1 MAILTWNDD
10 YRIGIEEVDHQ
21 HQGLV
26 DMINRLDEAIND
38 GEATDVVMRLLVDLK
53 AYTHYHF
60 STEEHLMRERGCPS
74 GHLRLHLRQHRDFER
89 SLDQFARAYNVSG
102 AVVAGSLLEF
112 LLKWL
117 MSHIMGSDKE
127 AGRLMRGDGA
137 SPPAEMSPS
146 ERERWLQR
154 QLDQE
159 IAQRNMLS
167 ALREAESRFR
177 VIADSVPVLIW
188 MGDSGGGRSFFN
200 KTWLDFTGRN
210 VDAESGWGWLS
221 SVHPDDR
228 SSLIETFRQALAA
241 RQEYSL
247 EYRMRR
253 GEGDYCWMVEKGVPR
268 TTARGTFTG
277 FIGSTTDITGRKEA
291 ELATAQACA
300 RVEAEADSRLSKVRQ
315 LADKLERIRAR
326 LEGGGAEG
334 DLQRVMERLGAEID
348 EALALVS
355 ACLPE
360 REAVP
365 SC

>member
-1 MAILTWNDD
+1 
-10 YRIGIEEVDHQ
+10 
-21 HQGLV
+21 
-26 DMINRLDEAIND
+26 
-38 GEATDVVMRLLVDLK
+38 
-53 AYTHYHF
+53 
-60 STEEHLMRERGCPS
+60 
-74 GHLRLHLRQHRDFER
+74 
-89 SLDQFARAYNVSG
+89 
-102 AVVAGSLLEF
+102 
-112 LLKWL
+112 
-117 MSHIMGSDKE
+117 
-127 AGRLMRGDGA
+127 
-137 SPPAEMSPS
+137 
-146 ERERWLQR
+146 
-154 QLDQE
+154 
-159 IAQRNMLS
+159 MLS

-221 SVHPDDR
+221 SVHPEDR

-241 RQEYSL
+241 RQEYL
-247 EYRMRR
+247 VEYRMRR

-300 RVEAEADSRLSKVRQ
+300 RVEAEAETRLSKVRQ

-326 LEGGGAEG
+326 LEAGGVEG
-334 DLQRVMERLGAEID
+334 DLQPVMERLVAEID
-348 EALALVS
+348 EALDLVS